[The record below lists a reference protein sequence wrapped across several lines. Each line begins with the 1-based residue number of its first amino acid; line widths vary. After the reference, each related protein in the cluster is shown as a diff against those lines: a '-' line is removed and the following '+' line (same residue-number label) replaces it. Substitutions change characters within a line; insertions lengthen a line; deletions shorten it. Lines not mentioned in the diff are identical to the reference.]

1 MLVTLNKSEM
11 DRLFQQDPDTEKDG
25 GFQSLIVGMQKR
37 TNKSTGDLTLSPT
50 DLERIPKYAFDYKQG
65 GWENTLIAIFT
76 RHLGSKLGR

>member
-1 MLVTLNKSEM
+1 MLITLSTSEA
-11 DRLFQQDPDTEKDG
+11 DRLFQQDSATERDG

-37 TNKSTGDLTLSPT
+37 TNAATGDLTLTPT

-76 RHLGSKLGR
+76 RHLGPNLGR